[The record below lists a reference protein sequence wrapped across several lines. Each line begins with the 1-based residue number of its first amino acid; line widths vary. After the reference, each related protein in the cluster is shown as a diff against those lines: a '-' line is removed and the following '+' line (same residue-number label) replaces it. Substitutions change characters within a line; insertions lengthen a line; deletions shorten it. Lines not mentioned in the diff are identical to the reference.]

1 MQNSI
6 REAIEMLKEM
16 KWNMI
21 LSAALYM
28 VLGLILLIFPATT
41 ARTICYLIAGIA
53 IVTGLVNLVV
63 YFTRNITR
71 NYYRNDFVTGLM
83 LMVLGIFVIYK
94 VDLVIALVP
103 FIIGLCIIVSGLF
116 KLQGALDVQR
126 MGGNAVLILGLAVVN
141 VVIGILMVINPFDS
155 AMLLYRLLGAGLLF
169 SGLTDLASTLYLSS
183 KMHSY
188 MKKLSEAD
196 EAIKVSEIP
205 SEGESGEEGG
215 GESAPN
221 QETAPES
228 QAESAH
234 QEPPIV

>member
-1 MQNSI
+1 
-6 REAIEMLKEM
+6 MLKEM
-16 KWNMI
+16 KWNMM

-53 IVTGLVNLVV
+53 IVIGLVNLVV

-183 KMHSY
+183 KMHGY

-196 EAIKVSEIP
+196 EAIKVTEIP
-205 SEGESGEEGG
+205 PEGESGEEGR
-215 GESAPN
+215 GESVPN

-228 QAESAH
+228 QAESEH
-234 QEPPIV
+234 QKPPIV

>member
-1 MQNSI
+1 
-6 REAIEMLKEM
+6 MLKEM

-21 LSAALYM
+21 LSAALYV
-28 VLGLILLIFPATT
+28 VLGVILLIFPATT

-53 IVTGLVNLVV
+53 IVIGLVNLIV
-63 YFTRNITR
+63 YFTRNVTR
-71 NYYRNDFVTGLM
+71 NYYRNDFVAGLL

-94 VDLVIALVP
+94 VDLVISLVP

-169 SGLTDLASTLYLSS
+169 SGLTDLASTMYLSS
-183 KMHSY
+183 KMHGY
-188 MKKLSEAD
+188 MRKMSEAD
-196 EAIKVSEIP
+196 AGIKVTEIP
-205 SEGESGEEGG
+205 VEEKQEEDSQEESVPVQDLFPEGRAEETG
-215 GESAPN
+215 P
-221 QETAPES
+221 
-228 QAESAH
+228 
-234 QEPPIV
+234 EPPVV

>member
-1 MQNSI
+1 
-6 REAIEMLKEM
+6 MLKEM
-16 KWNMI
+16 KWNML

-53 IVTGLVNLVV
+53 IAIGLVNLVV
-63 YFTRNITR
+63 YFTRSITR

-126 MGGNAVLILGLAVVN
+126 MGGNAVLILGLAIVN
-141 VVIGILMVINPFDS
+141 VVVGILMVIDPFES
-155 AMLLYRLLGAGLLF
+155 ALLLYRLLGVGLLF
-169 SGLTDLASTLYLSS
+169 SGATDMASTLYLSGR
-183 KMHSY
+183 MHSY
-188 MKKLSEAD
+188 MKKINDAD
-196 EAIKVSEIP
+196 DAIRVTEILA
-205 SEGESGEEGG
+205 EETVRESGSDSE
-215 GESAPN
+215 
-221 QETAPES
+221 
-228 QAESAH
+228 
-234 QEPPIV
+234 

>member
-1 MQNSI
+1 M
-6 REAIEMLKEM
+6 EMLKEI

-28 VLGLILLIFPATT
+28 ALGLILLIFPATT

-53 IVTGLVNLVV
+53 ILIGLVNLVV

-169 SGLTDLASTLYLSS
+169 SGLTDMASTLYLSS
-183 KMHSY
+183 KMHGY
-188 MKKLSEAD
+188 MKKMSEAD
-196 EAIKVSEIP
+196 GAIKVTEIP
-205 SEGESGEEGG
+205 VEGDSGEEGR
-215 GESAPN
+215 GESAPD
-221 QETAPES
+221 QEASPGG
-228 QAESAH
+228 QAE
-234 QEPPIV
+234 

>member
-1 MQNSI
+1 
-6 REAIEMLKEM
+6 MLKEM

-53 IVTGLVNLVV
+53 IVIGLVNLVV

-71 NYYRNDFVTGLM
+71 NYYRNDFVMGLM

-155 AMLLYRLLGAGLLF
+155 AILLYRLLGVGLLF
-169 SGLTDLASTLYLSS
+169 SGLTDMASTLYLSS
-183 KMHSY
+183 KMHGY
-188 MKKLSEAD
+188 MRKMSEAD
-196 EAIKVSEIP
+196 EAIKVTEIP
-205 SEGESGEEGG
+205 VEEDSGDENREG
-215 GESAPN
+215 SAPV
-221 QETAPES
+221 QGDTMGP
-228 QAESAH
+228 QTVPDD
-234 QEPPIV
+234 QKPPVI

>member
-1 MQNSI
+1 
-6 REAIEMLKEM
+6 MLKEM

-21 LSAALYM
+21 LSAALYV
-28 VLGLILLIFPATT
+28 VLGVILLIFPATT

-53 IVTGLVNLVV
+53 IVIGLVNLVV

-71 NYYRNDFVTGLM
+71 NYYRNDFVGGLL

-94 VDLVIALVP
+94 VDLVISLVP

-169 SGLTDLASTLYLSS
+169 SGLTDLASTMYLSS
-183 KMHSY
+183 KMHGY
-188 MKKLSEAD
+188 MRKMNEAD
-196 EAIKVSEIP
+196 EGIKVTEIP
-205 SEGESGEEGG
+205 VEGKSQEERGED
-215 GESAPN
+215 SAQAQDPF
-221 QETAPES
+221 PEDK
-228 QAESAH
+228 AEDAGTD
-234 QEPPIV
+234 